1 MSAPSISVIDSI
13 KSPSEGKTT
22 SLMRTQ
28 RERNMSLPC
37 VNIVEAIKIL
47 ATNNELSSVGKYKY
61 LTSTIVET
69 GNQAESN
76 TKAKKRNKKT
86 LISVSS
92 VDVDIMPMTFVDRA
106 SSSGNNQKNENKS
119 RRSSLPPTMEC
130 FLEKDEPELEE
141 KFEFSLKQSTVLYAI
156 FLLNAL
162 TSGVLDMVVQ
172 IVNIQYNQCKRDG
185 PCDTAD
191 NIGKMTV
198 LETLM
203 QVEQILG
210 YIILL
215 DHVDL
220 GGHDQLGLHGNFVLE
235 HRCLCRLCHQHEEEQ
250 RGRLVCDIS

>member
-1 MSAPSISVIDSI
+1 
-13 KSPSEGKTT
+13 
-22 SLMRTQ
+22 
-28 RERNMSLPC
+28 MSLPC

-47 ATNNELSSVGKYKY
+47 ATNNELRSVGNYKY
-61 LTSTIVET
+61 LTSTISET
-69 GNQAESN
+69 GSQADSN
-76 TKAKKRNKKT
+76 TKTKRRNKKT

-92 VDVDIMPMTFVDRA
+92 VDVDILSMTFIDQA
-106 SSSGNNQKNENKS
+106 SNGNNQKNENKS
-119 RRSSLPPTMEC
+119 RRSSLPATMEC
-130 FLEKDEPELEE
+130 FLEKDEPEQCEE

-172 IVNIQYNQCKRDG
+172 IVNIRYSQCKRQG
-185 PCDTAD
+185 FCDTAD
-191 NIGKMTV
+191 NIGKMSV

-203 QVEQILG
+203 QVEQLLG

-215 DHVDL
+215 EHVDL
-220 GGHDQLGLHGNFVLE
+220 GGHNQLGLHGNLVLE